1 MEHKM
6 NLHYVKKTDLT
17 DCELMICRDYFELPL
32 DQFNNRLDHICHI
45 CHYYN
50 IDINQL
56 VTITQKVN
64 VYDKNIVCQEC
75 NIARKVT
82 APSYQV
88 ERRLFNYICDHCHHF
103 MHDNSIVGNL
113 LSDDDCPF

>member
-6 NLHYVKKTDLT
+6 NLHYVKKTHLT

-82 APSYQV
+82 GPRYQV

-103 MHDNSIVGNL
+103 MHDNLIADGL

>member
-1 MEHKM
+1 M
-6 NLHYVKKTDLT
+6 NLHYVKKADLT

-75 NIARKVT
+75 NI
-82 APSYQV
+82 
-88 ERRLFNYICDHCHHF
+88 
-103 MHDNSIVGNL
+103 G
-113 LSDDDCPF
+113 

>member
-1 MEHKM
+1 MHNQMERKM

-88 ERRLFNYICDHCHHF
+88 ERRLFNYSKSCII
-103 MHDNSIVGNL
+103 MNTT
-113 LSDDDCPF
+113 